1 MTFRSTLWHKPLPK
15 IFVIHSTAQKDRM
28 KKLIYFCG
36 LLASIALSG
45 CSSTV
50 ELASAWKTGE
60 ITIDG
65 RDDDWSNA
73 TTYVKNAAVSIG
85 AKNDNEYLYL
95 CLIATPQTQRQIFM
109 QGLTVWFDAEGSQN
123 KTFGIHFPLG
133 MQGGGQRPLSRDPNE
148 NTEKMR
154 AQIELARRELEI
166 IGPGKDERQRILL
179 MQLHDL
185 TLRFGNSQDLLVY
198 ELKVPLR
205 RSAKHPYAI
214 GVENGQF
221 VSVGFEVGDTRGER
235 LAGGPPAGSPES
247 GGRGRGRGGSAPQNI
262 PVRGEREDVLR
273 MWAKVQL
280 SSSQ

>member
-1 MTFRSTLWHKPLPK
+1 MKTIVTL
-15 IFVIHSTAQKDRM
+15 A
-28 KKLIYFCG
+28 G
-36 LLASIALSG
+36 LFISALFALLSG

-50 ELASAWKTGE
+50 ELASAWKAGE
-60 ITIDG
+60 INIDG

-73 TTYVKNAAVSIG
+73 TTYVKNSAVSIG
-85 AKNDNEYLYL
+85 ARNDNEYLYL

-109 QGLTVWFDAEGSQN
+109 LGLTVWFDAEGSQN

-133 MQGGGQRPLSRDPNE
+133 MQGGGRRLMSRDTNE
-148 NTEKMR
+148 NPEDLR
-154 AQIELARRELEI
+154 AQMEQARRELEI
-166 IGPGKDERQRILL
+166 IGPGKDERQRLLL
-179 MQLHDL
+179 MQTQDL
-185 TLRFGNSQDLLVY
+185 SLQFGNSQGSMVY

-221 VSVGFEVGDTRGER
+221 VGVGFEVSEMRGER

-247 GGRGRGRGGSAPQNI
+247 GGRGRGRGGNAPQEI
-262 PVRGEREDVLR
+262 SGPRERVELLR
-273 MWAKVQL
+273 MWTKIQL

>member
-1 MTFRSTLWHKPLPK
+1 MKQIFLLW
-15 IFVIHSTAQKDRM
+15 
-28 KKLIYFCG
+28 G
-36 LLASIALSG
+36 LLFISSLSLLSG

-50 ELASAWKTGE
+50 ELASVWKTGE
-60 ITIDG
+60 INVDG
-65 RDDDWSNA
+65 NDNDWSNA

-133 MQGGGQRPLSRDPNE
+133 MQGGGRPMTRDGNPDRE
-148 NTEKMR
+148 DMR
-154 AQIELARRELEI
+154 AQMEQARCELEI
-166 IGPGKDERQRILL
+166 IGPGKDKRQRILL
-179 MQLHDL
+179 MQLQDL
-185 TLRFGNSQDLLVY
+185 TLRLGSSQDLLVY

-205 RSAKHPYAI
+205 RSARHPYAI
-214 GVENGQF
+214 GVESDQF
-221 VSVGFEVGDTRGER
+221 VGIGFEVGEMRAER
-235 LAGGPPAGSPES
+235 LSGGPRAGSPES

-280 SSSQ
+280 SSPQ

>member
-1 MTFRSTLWHKPLPK
+1 
-15 IFVIHSTAQKDRM
+15 M
-28 KKLIYFCG
+28 KKLICFFG
-36 LLASIALSG
+36 LLASIALWG

-60 ITIDG
+60 INVDG
-65 RDDDWSNA
+65 NDNDWSNA
-73 TTYVKNAAVSIG
+73 TTYVKSAAVSIG

-95 CLIATPQTQRQIFM
+95 CLIATPQMQRQIFM

-123 KTFGIHFPLG
+123 KAFGIHFPLG
-133 MQGGGQRPLSRDPNE
+133 MRGRGRPISRDGNRDPE
-148 NTEKMR
+148 DMR
-154 AQIELARRELEI
+154 AQMEQARRELEI
-166 IGPGKDERQRILL
+166 LGPGKDERQRVLL
-179 MQLHDL
+179 LQLQDL
-185 TLRFGNSQDLLVY
+185 TLRFGSSQDLLVY

-214 GVENGQF
+214 GVESGQF
-221 VSVGFEVGDTRGER
+221 VGVGFEVGDTRGER

-247 GGRGRGRGGSAPQNI
+247 GGRGRTRGGSAPQNI
-262 PVRGEREDVLR
+262 PVRGDREDVLR